1 MLSAFYQ
8 FSFPPLAEKIE
19 IHPPPTESQPP
30 YSSHSPPS
38 IMSAAAIHQAFINN
52 VIKPSASTS
61 VEADDDDHIFMRF
74 LAQAEQKHTQQE
86 QLSTG
91 LSPQARRAMSLY
103 NDWSE
108 PDSSWPSGT
117 LCRNGM
123 PYAFHERLGR
133 WVPTSERFGFY
144 ADMREWLE
152 MADDHKDY
160 TATFQTWYDQ
170 PRPSRQPYLS
180 VDEDNTYE

>member
-1 MLSAFYQ
+1 
-8 FSFPPLAEKIE
+8 
-19 IHPPPTESQPP
+19 
-30 YSSHSPPS
+30 
-38 IMSAAAIHQAFINN
+38 MSAAIHQAFINN
-52 VIKPSASTS
+52 VIKPSASA
-61 VEADDDDHIFMRF
+61 EADDSDDTFMRF
-74 LAQAEQKHTQQE
+74 LAQAEQKHNQQE

-108 PDSSWPSGT
+108 PDPSWPSGT

-180 VDEDNTYE
+180 VDDDNTYE